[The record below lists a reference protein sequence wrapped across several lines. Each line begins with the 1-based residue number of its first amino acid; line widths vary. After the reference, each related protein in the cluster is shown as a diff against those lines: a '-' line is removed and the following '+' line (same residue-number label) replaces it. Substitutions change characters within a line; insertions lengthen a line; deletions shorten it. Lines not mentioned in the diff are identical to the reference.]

1 MEINFVLIIAIIAVL
16 AISFVFFKRKRNTV
30 FEMAELQFDAK
41 IFKGKYKIERNY
53 ENLEIAHRIY
63 TELITRKAAIPIEP
77 EKDVI
82 KEVYDSW
89 YVLFK
94 TTREEIKSL
103 SGKSLINDYSDDLVK
118 MATNILNE
126 GLRPHLT
133 TYQAKF
139 RKWDAEESNNNAN
152 KGKSPQE
159 IQQSYPEFE
168 ELIKSMIQV
177 NELLIQYANELK
189 KFITSN
195 K

>member
-1 MEINFVLIIAIIAVL
+1 MAIIAIL
-16 AISFVFFKRKRNTV
+16 AISFVFLKRKRNTV
-30 FEMAELQFDAK
+30 FEMVELQFDAK

-103 SGKSLINDYSDDLVK
+103 SGKSLIDDYSDDLVK
-118 MATNILNE
+118 MATNILNK

-139 RKWDAEESNNNAN
+139 RKWDAEESDNDAN

-168 ELIKSMIQV
+168 ELIESMKQV

-189 KFITSN
+189 KFITTI